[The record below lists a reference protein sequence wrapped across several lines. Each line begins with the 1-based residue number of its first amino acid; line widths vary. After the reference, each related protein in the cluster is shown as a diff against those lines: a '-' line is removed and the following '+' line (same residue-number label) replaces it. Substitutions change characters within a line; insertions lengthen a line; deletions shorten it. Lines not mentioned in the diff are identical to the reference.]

1 MSAITKNEYA
11 ARRKA
16 LMEKIGK
23 EGLAIIA
30 TPAETNRNGDTDYP
44 YRSNSDFL
52 YLTGFAEP
60 EAIMVLIPGRK
71 EGEFVLF
78 NRERDPVM
86 ETWNG
91 RRAGQAGAI
100 KDFGADQAFPI
111 KDFVT
116 KLPELLLGR
125 QRICYSIGKY
135 ASLDQDI
142 LSAINKLKS
151 RVRFGVVSPIEFANI
166 DQWVHA
172 LRHKKSSAEIELME
186 KAANIS
192 AKAHIRAMQACKPGM
207 YEYELEAELLYDFYR
222 HGSRFP
228 AYGSIVGAGE
238 NSCILHYQENNTQ
251 IKDGDIILIDAGC
264 EYYGYCSDITRSFP
278 ANGRY
283 SPEQRAIYEIVLAA
297 QQTGIAMAKP
307 GVTLD
312 QIHMTCVKIIVE
324 GLVKLGIL
332 NGNVDELIQNKA
344 YMPFYMH
351 RTGHWLG
358 LDTHDV
364 GNYRSH
370 EDWTPFEPGFVFT
383 VEPGIYISANTPNVD
398 KKWWNIGIRIEDD
411 ILITETGCK
420 VLSAAV
426 PKTIAEIEALMA
438 KAH

>member
-23 EGLAIIA
+23 DGIAIIA
-30 TPAETNRNGDTDYP
+30 TPAEANRNGDTDYP

-60 EAIMVLIPGRK
+60 EAILVLIPGRK
-71 EGEFVLF
+71 EGEFILF

-91 RRAGQAGAI
+91 RRAGQEGAV
-100 KDFGADQAFPI
+100 KNFGANQAFPI

-125 QRICYSIGKY
+125 QKICYSIGKY
-135 ASLDQDI
+135 AALDQDI
-142 LSAINKLKS
+142 LTAINKLKS
-151 RVRFGVVSPIEFANI
+151 RVRFGVVSPIEFVNI

-251 IKDGDIILIDAGC
+251 LKDGDIVLIDAGC
-264 EYYGYCSDITRSFP
+264 EYHGYSSDITRSFP

-297 QQTGIAMAKP
+297 QQAGIAMAKP

-312 QIHMTCVKIIVE
+312 QIHMTCVKILVE

-332 NGNVDELIQNKA
+332 KGNVDELIQNKA
-344 YMPFYMH
+344 YMQFYMH

-364 GNYRSH
+364 GNYRLH
-370 EDWTPFEPGFVFT
+370 EDWIPFEPGFVFT
-383 VEPGIYISANTPNVD
+383 VEPGIYISPNTPNVD

-411 ILITETGCK
+411 VVITENGCK

-426 PKTIAEIEALMA
+426 PKTIEEIEALMA